1 MVIDCAFRA
10 IVEAIIAMAMSSFFS
25 MLIAFV
31 ELDFWFFNT
40 YTKLTAYANDGG
52 DKLVQKG

>member
-1 MVIDCAFRA
+1 
-10 IVEAIIAMAMSSFFS
+10 VEAIIAMAMSSFFS